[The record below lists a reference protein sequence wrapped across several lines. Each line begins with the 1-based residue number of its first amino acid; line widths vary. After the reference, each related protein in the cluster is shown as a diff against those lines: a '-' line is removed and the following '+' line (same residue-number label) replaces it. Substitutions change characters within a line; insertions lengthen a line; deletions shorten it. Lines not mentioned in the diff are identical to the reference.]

1 MNRKSNKII
10 ERIILKS
17 VSIFAKST
25 RHGIKNKI
33 FIITEVAKT
42 LGFNGS
48 ISRIIK
54 EIKSIPNEINSLKIL

>member
-17 VSIFAKST
+17 VFILAKRI

-33 FIITEVAKT
+33 FINTEVAKT

-54 EIKSIPNEINSLKIL
+54 ETKSTLNEIDSLKKL